1 MFRIEQ
7 IIFGGAI
14 YGKERAKNN
23 LLVPTTKELE
33 RAMLAAFHSFTSLNH
48 EVAKRNLLY
57 FTPCN
62 SLLFDNNIIT
72 AISKIKRNISDFKKL
87 KTLSTIN
94 HHSLNIFRF

>member
-1 MFRIEQ
+1 MAKKEQKIIYWFR
-7 IIFGGAI
+7 
-14 YGKERAKNN
+14 
-23 LLVPTTKELE
+23 TTKELE

-72 AISKIKRNISDFKKL
+72 AIQQHGGIQVSEEEAEQLKKTASIEDAVELMKEWSKIS
-87 KTLSTIN
+87 
-94 HHSLNIFRF
+94 